1 MATDT
6 FKRIAYLHQ
15 VQSLLNDINE
25 EKKQKEPAT
34 LASAAAKNDQAK
46 NEPSSPKLPLVKL
59 NAFFGFLSKEI
70 AMKHNV
76 QM

>member
-15 VQSLLNDINE
+15 VQSLINDISE
-25 EKKQKEPAT
+25 EKKQKEPKT
-34 LASAAAKNDQAK
+34 LESAAAKAK

>member
-15 VQSLLNDINE
+15 VQSLLNDISE
-25 EKKQKEPAT
+25 EKKEKQLET
-34 LASAAAKNDQAK
+34 TTSAAKNDQAK